1 MDKINFEC
9 AELRGVIRKV
19 DDLGR
24 VSLPASF
31 RREIGLQNGQNI
43 EILLTVKNEIVI
55 KKYGRNSEAI

>member
-1 MDKINFEC
+1 MEKINFEC

-31 RREIGLQNGQNI
+31 RREIGLQNGQTV

-55 KKYGRNSEAI
+55 KKYGRNSGAI